1 MEGGRGGVSAAAS
14 TRAYL
19 RACWIPVTKP
29 PNIHHVF
36 QVADQIVV
44 LRRGTVAADIDP
56 RQTTIEDVERV
67 ITGMQRLPVAQLT
80 SRPDRKARPVSRIAS
95 SDSA

>member
-1 MEGGRGGVSAAAS
+1 MSAAAS

-19 RACWIPVTKP
+19 RACWIPVTSP
-29 PNIHHVF
+29 YYIF
-36 QVADQIVV
+36 QVADRMVV
-44 LRRGTVAADIDP
+44 LRRGTVAADGSDP
-56 RQTTIEDVERV
+56 RQTTIEDVEPV